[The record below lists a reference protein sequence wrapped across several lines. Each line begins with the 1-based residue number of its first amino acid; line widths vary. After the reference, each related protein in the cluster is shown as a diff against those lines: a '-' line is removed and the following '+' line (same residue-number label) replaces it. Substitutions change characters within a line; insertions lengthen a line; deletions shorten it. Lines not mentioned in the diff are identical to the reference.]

1 MFIEGLRTDSLYIPG
16 TEIRTSQ
23 ALALLIFVFCLAMLI
38 YFFIKK
44 PTKPLY
50 VKVNEEK
57 PEAEKAEDPIVVMVK
72 DLIAKIKSKK
82 DNNEENNK

>member
-1 MFIEGLRTDSLYIPG
+1 
-16 TEIRTSQ
+16 
-23 ALALLIFVFCLAMLI
+23 MLI

-50 VKVNEEK
+50 LKVNEEK

-72 DLIAKIKSKK
+72 GLIAKIKSKK